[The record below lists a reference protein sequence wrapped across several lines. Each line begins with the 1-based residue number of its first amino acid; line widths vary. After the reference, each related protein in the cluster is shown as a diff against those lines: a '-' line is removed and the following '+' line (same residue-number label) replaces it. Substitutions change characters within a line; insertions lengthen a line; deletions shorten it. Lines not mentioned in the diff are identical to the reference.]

1 MHITAIFKPAFLIFN
16 VLMLVLQACATIPLV
31 KEASVQQADETT
43 IKCNNYNSNFKVKYG
58 MLKQDSLL
66 YIRFEILEALQ
77 KRQWLKGGMQII
89 IDELGEKN
97 STLYL
102 ELPSNELSMNRPNT
116 IPTLSDQ
123 KDQDKSI
130 ALALDYINSRTT
142 LVKNKVRIALNDT
155 IITSKLHIQNDVL
168 VHQIRYK
175 LTNKNHSHISV
186 GAKSVQKTS
195 AAHDMS
201 DNFNLSGGGRSGDGS
216 MGYGARGGGG
226 MGGGSRGRG
235 SMNGEPSG
243 EPVMRA
249 GVQKVINFW
258 FKIE

>member
-1 MHITAIFKPAFLIFN
+1 MRIPANFKPAFLFFN

-43 IKCNNYNSNFKVKYG
+43 IKCNNYNSDFRVKYG
-58 MLKQDSLL
+58 MLKQDSFL
-66 YIRFEILEALQ
+66 YIRFEILEAAQ

-89 IDELGEKN
+89 IDELGKKN
-97 STLYL
+97 SNLYL

-116 IPTLSDQ
+116 IPMLSDQ
-123 KDQDKSI
+123 QGQDKSI
-130 ALALDYINSRTT
+130 ALALDYINSGTT
-142 LVKNKVRIALNDT
+142 LVKNKERIALNDT
-155 IITSKLHIQNDVL
+155 VITSKLHIQNDVL

-175 LTNKNHSHISV
+175 LTNQNNSHISV

-201 DNFNLSGGGRSGDGS
+201 DNFSLSGGGRPGGGS
-216 MGYGARGGGG
+216 MGNGARGSGG
-226 MGGGSRGRG
+226 MAGGSRGRD
-235 SMNGEPSG
+235 SMNGEPG
-243 EPVMRA
+243 MRP
-249 GVQKVINFW
+249 GMQKAINFW